1 MENMHTDVRVER
13 VKKCIGEVWRI
24 ICTLMLGCK
33 GLMRIDYEDY
43 NYLFRALFTI
53 IPPEQKLIILSLG
66 HKLLPRVNS

>member
-13 VKKCIGEVWRI
+13 VKKCIGKVWRI
-24 ICTLMLGCK
+24 ICILMLGCK

-53 IPPEQKLIILSLG
+53 IPPEQKLIILSIG

>member
-24 ICTLMLGCK
+24 ICILMLGCK

-53 IPPEQKLIILSLG
+53 SPPEQKLIILSIG